1 MNNHTDI
8 KPKKKAHALYLGVD
22 VPLLLCTATLLAVGL
37 LFVYSASWEFALQM
51 DQQPA
56 YFLQRQMLFALVGIS
71 FALIAFFL
79 DYHRI
84 RKFVIPMVIII
95 IVLLLISGL
104 GESRFGAHR
113 SLIQGSIQPSEM
125 AKLIII
131 IYLTYWLSS
140 KQEYLNSISF
150 GLLPLMII
158 LGIFCGLILLQPD
171 LSAAIT
177 IYLLGG
183 LMFFLGGADINQIVK
198 VLGVALAAGL
208 IVVFILPTG
217 RERVSEFLMGLQDPA
232 QGSYHIIR
240 SIEGIVKGGLFGV
253 GIGKS
258 TVKFTGLPFAPTDSI
273 FAVIVEEKG
282 LVGATVVIL
291 LYVLLLWRG
300 ITIANRAVDLE
311 GKLLASGIAIW
322 IFLEALIN
330 ISVMVNLIPFAGN
343 ALPLISSG
351 GSSLVTVLT
360 GIGLI
365 MGVSRFTNKQKE
377 DLEGRPLNA
386 VVDLRRDDGWRGVS
400 RSRRPA
406 GAGRQSP

>member
-1 MNNHTDI
+1 
-8 KPKKKAHALYLGVD
+8 
-22 VPLLLCTATLLAVGL
+22 
-37 LFVYSASWEFALQM
+37 
-51 DQQPA
+51 
-56 YFLQRQMLFALVGIS
+56 
-71 FALIAFFL
+71 
-79 DYHRI
+79 
-84 RKFVIPMVIII
+84 
-95 IVLLLISGL
+95 
-104 GESRFGAHR
+104 
-113 SLIQGSIQPSEM
+113 M

-406 GAGRQSP
+406 GVGR